1 MLSAAGAKVVPM
13 RFDDSL
19 LDNPRAQRIRRLA
32 ELQDRRARQRHG
44 RFLIEGPQSV
54 REAVRWRPDLLT
66 DLYIQADES
75 FPVAQ
80 GGHPRP
86 LNETVG
92 AIMKQARE
100 LSDCYGHFV
109 SSRVMR
115 AISGNAQG
123 ILAQARIDG
132 FLAQSTDLEDPRHF
146 TGEGPDL
153 VAAFWQIRDP
163 GNAGTVI
170 RTADAAGC
178 RAVIL
183 VDQCVEPTNPKV
195 IRSTAGSAFH
205 IPMMSMSTEDFLA
218 LCRRQGRTMVAAD
231 VYGTPDKPVRLLTD
245 LMAGGAQAKPDLAG
259 QHMALL
265 FGNEA
270 RGLPKE
276 LLQSMDQIVRIPLYG
291 RAESLNLAT
300 SAAVLLYA
308 MAMSSRIER
317 M

>member
-1 MLSAAGAKVVPM
+1 MP
-13 RFDDSL
+13 FDDSL

-75 FPVAQ
+75 SPVSQ
-80 GGHPRP
+80 GGHQQP

-92 AIMKQARE
+92 AIMEQARE
-100 LSDCYGHFV
+100 LPDCYGHFV
-109 SSRVMR
+109 SARVMR

-123 ILAQARIDG
+123 ILAQARTDG
-132 FLAQSTDLEDPRHF
+132 FLAQATDPDDPRSL
-146 TGEGPDL
+146 TRQGPDL

-205 IPMMSMSTEDFLA
+205 IPLMTMGTEDFLA
-218 LCRRQGRTMVAAD
+218 LCRRQGRAMVAAD
-231 VYGTPDKPVRLLTD
+231 VYGTPDKPVRSLTE
-245 LMAGGAQAKPDLAG
+245 LMAGGALAKPDSAG
-259 QHMALL
+259 QPMALL

-270 RGLPKE
+270 RGLPND
-276 LLQSMDQIVRIPLYG
+276 LLQSMDQIVRIPIYG

>member
-1 MLSAAGAKVVPM
+1 MP
-13 RFDDSL
+13 FDDTL
-19 LDNPRAQRIRRLA
+19 LDNSRAQRVHRLA

-75 FPVAQ
+75 SPAAQ
-80 GGHPRP
+80 GSHLRP

-92 AIMKQARE
+92 AIMEQARE
-100 LSDCYGHFV
+100 LPDCYGHFV
-109 SSRVMR
+109 SARVMR

-123 ILAQARIDG
+123 ILAQARTDG
-132 FLAQSTDLEDPRHF
+132 FQAQPTDLDDPRSL
-146 TGEGPDL
+146 TGEGSDL

-205 IPMMSMSTEDFLA
+205 IPLITMGTEDFLA
-218 LCRRQGRTMVAAD
+218 LCRRQGRIMVAAD
-231 VYGTPDKPVRLLTD
+231 VYGTPDKPVRSLTD
-245 LMAGGAQAKPDLAG
+245 LMASGALSQPDSAG
-259 QHMALL
+259 QPMALL

-270 RGLPKE
+270 RGLPND
-276 LLQSMDQIVRIPLYG
+276 LLQSMDRIVRIPIYG

>member
-1 MLSAAGAKVVPM
+1 MPM
-13 RFDDSL
+13 PFDDSI
-19 LDNPRAQRIRRLA
+19 LDNPHAQRIRRLA

-54 REAVRWRPDLLT
+54 REAVRWRSDLLT
-66 DLYIQADES
+66 DLYIQSDES
-75 FPVAQ
+75 SPAAR

-92 AIMKQARE
+92 AIMEQARE
-100 LSDCYGHFV
+100 LPDCYGHFV
-109 SSRVMR
+109 SARVMR

-123 ILAQARIDG
+123 ILAQARTDG
-132 FLAQSTDLEDPRHF
+132 FLAQSMDLEDPQSLAKK
-146 TGEGPDL
+146 GPDL

-170 RTADAAGC
+170 RTADATGC
-178 RAVIL
+178 KAVIL
-183 VDQCVEPTNPKV
+183 VDQCVELTNPKV

-205 IPMMSMSTEDFLA
+205 IPLMTMGTEDFLA

-231 VYGTPDKPVRLLTD
+231 VYGTPDKPVRSLAD
-245 LMAGGAQAKPDLAG
+245 LMASGALTRPDSAG
-259 QHMALL
+259 RPMVLL

-276 LLQSMDQIVRIPLYG
+276 LLQAMDQIVRIPIYG

>member
-1 MLSAAGAKVVPM
+1 MPM
-13 RFDDSL
+13 PFDDSI
-19 LDNPRAQRIRRLA
+19 LDNPHAQRIRRLA

-54 REAVRWRPDLLT
+54 REAVRWRSDLLT
-66 DLYIQADES
+66 DLYIQSDES
-75 FPVAQ
+75 SPAAR

-92 AIMKQARE
+92 AIMEQARE
-100 LSDCYGHFV
+100 LPDCYGHFV
-109 SSRVMR
+109 SARVMR

-123 ILAQARIDG
+123 ILAQARTDG
-132 FLAQSTDLEDPRHF
+132 FLAQSMDLEDPQSLAK
-146 TGEGPDL
+146 EGPDL

-170 RTADAAGC
+170 RTADATGC
-178 RAVIL
+178 KAVIL
-183 VDQCVEPTNPKV
+183 VDQCVELTNPKV

-205 IPMMSMSTEDFLA
+205 IPLMTMGTEDFLA

-231 VYGTPDKPVRLLTD
+231 VYGTPDNPVRSLAD
-245 LMAGGAQAKPDLAG
+245 LMASGALTRPDSAG
-259 QHMALL
+259 RPMVLL

-276 LLQSMDQIVRIPLYG
+276 LLQAMDQIVRIPIYG

>member
-1 MLSAAGAKVVPM
+1 MLSTARARVVPM
-13 RFDDSL
+13 PFDDSF

-32 ELQDRRARQRHG
+32 ELQDRRARQRHS

-54 REAVRWRPDLLT
+54 REVVRWRPDLLT

-75 FPVAQ
+75 SPVPQ

-92 AIMKQARE
+92 AIMEQARE
-100 LSDCYGHFV
+100 LPDCYGHFV
-109 SSRVMR
+109 SARVMR

-123 ILAQARIDG
+123 ILAQARTDG
-132 FLAQSTDLEDPRHF
+132 FLAQPTDLDNSRSL
-146 TGEGPDL
+146 TGEGLDL
-153 VAAFWQIRDP
+153 AAAFWQIRDP

-205 IPMMSMSTEDFLA
+205 IPLMTMGTEDFLA
-218 LCRRQGRTMVAAD
+218 LCRRQGRAMVAAD
-231 VYGTPDKPVRLLTD
+231 VYGMPDKPVRSLTD
-245 LMAGGAQAKPDLAG
+245 LMAGGVLSEPYSPRRS
-259 QHMALL
+259 MALL

-270 RGLPKE
+270 RGLPDE
-276 LLQSMDQIVRIPLYG
+276 LLQAMDQIVRIPIYG

-308 MAMSSRIER
+308 VAMSSRIER

>member
-1 MLSAAGAKVVPM
+1 M

-44 RFLIEGPQSV
+44 CFLVEGPQSV

-75 FPVAQ
+75 SSVAH

-92 AIMKQARE
+92 AIMEQARD
-100 LSDCYGHFV
+100 LPDCYGHFV
-109 SSRVMR
+109 SARVMR
-115 AISGNAQG
+115 AISGNSQG
-123 ILAQARIDG
+123 ILAQARTEG
-132 FLAQSTDLEDPRHF
+132 FLAQSTGQDDSRSV

-205 IPMMSMSTEDFLA
+205 IPLMTMGTEDFLA

-231 VYGTPDKPVRLLTD
+231 VYGTPDKPVRSLTD
-245 LMAGGAQAKPDLAG
+245 LMAGDTLAKPDSTR
-259 QHMALL
+259 QPTVLL

-270 RGLPKE
+270 RGLPNE
-276 LLQSMDQIVRIPLYG
+276 LLQSMDQIVRIPIYG

>member
-1 MLSAAGAKVVPM
+1 MP
-13 RFDDSL
+13 FDDSL
-19 LDNPRAQRIRRLA
+19 LDNPHAQRIRRLA

-75 FPVAQ
+75 SPAVQ
-80 GGHPRP
+80 GGHPQP

-92 AIMKQARE
+92 AIMDQARE
-100 LSDCYGHFV
+100 LPDCYGHFV
-109 SSRVMR
+109 SARVMH

-123 ILAQARIDG
+123 ILAQARTDG
-132 FLAQSTDLEDPRHF
+132 FLAQPTDLEDSQHP

-205 IPMMSMSTEDFLA
+205 IPLMTMSTEDFLA

-231 VYGTPDKPVRLLTD
+231 VYGTPDKPVRSLTD
-245 LMAGGAQAKPDLAG
+245 LMASGTLAKPDSSG
-259 QHMALL
+259 QPMALL

-270 RGLPKE
+270 RGLPNE
-276 LLQSMDQIVRIPLYG
+276 LLQSMDQIVRIPIYG

>member
-1 MLSAAGAKVVPM
+1 MP
-13 RFDDSL
+13 FDDTL
-19 LDNPRAQRIRRLA
+19 LDNPHAQRVHRLA

-44 RFLIEGPQSV
+44 RFLVEGPQSV

-75 FPVAQ
+75 SPVAH

-92 AIMKQARE
+92 AIMEQAGD
-100 LSDCYGHFV
+100 LPDCYGHFV
-109 SSRVMR
+109 SARVMG
-115 AISGNAQG
+115 AISGNSQG
-123 ILAQARIDG
+123 ILAQARTDG
-132 FLAQSTDLEDPRHF
+132 FLVQSTGQDDSQSL
-146 TGEGPDL
+146 TGEGFDL

-205 IPMMSMSTEDFLA
+205 IPLATMGTEDFLA

-231 VYGTPDKPVRLLTD
+231 VYGTPDKPVHSLTD
-245 LMAGGAQAKPDLAG
+245 LMASNTPAKPG
-259 QHMALL
+259 STRQPMVML

-270 RGLPKE
+270 RGLPEE
-276 LLQSMDQIVRIPLYG
+276 LLQSMDQIVRIPIYG

>member
-1 MLSAAGAKVVPM
+1 MPM
-13 RFDDSL
+13 PFDDSI
-19 LDNPRAQRIRRLA
+19 LDNPHAQRIRRLA

-54 REAVRWRPDLLT
+54 REAVRWRSDLLT
-66 DLYIQADES
+66 DLYIQSDES
-75 FPVAQ
+75 FPAAQ

-86 LNETVG
+86 FNETVG

-100 LSDCYGHFV
+100 LPDCYGHFV
-109 SSRVMR
+109 SARVMR

-123 ILAQARIDG
+123 ILAQARTDG
-132 FLAQSTDLEDPRHF
+132 FLAQSMDLEDPQSLAK
-146 TGEGPDL
+146 EGPDL

-170 RTADAAGC
+170 RTADATGC
-178 RAVIL
+178 KAVIL
-183 VDQCVEPTNPKV
+183 VDQCVELTNPKV

-205 IPMMSMSTEDFLA
+205 IPLMTMGTEDFLA

-231 VYGTPDKPVRLLTD
+231 VYGTPDKPVRSLAD
-245 LMAGGAQAKPDLAG
+245 LMASGALTRPDSAG
-259 QHMALL
+259 RPMVLL

-276 LLQSMDQIVRIPLYG
+276 LLQAMDQIVRIPIYG

>member
-1 MLSAAGAKVVPM
+1 MPM
-13 RFDDSL
+13 PFDDSI
-19 LDNPRAQRIRRLA
+19 LDNPHAQRIRRLA

-54 REAVRWRPDLLT
+54 REAVRWRSDLLT
-66 DLYIQADES
+66 DLYIQSDES
-75 FPVAQ
+75 SPGAR

-92 AIMKQARE
+92 AIVEQARE
-100 LSDCYGHFV
+100 LPDCYGHFV
-109 SSRVMR
+109 SARVMR

-123 ILAQARIDG
+123 IVAQARTDG
-132 FLAQSTDLEDPRHF
+132 FLTQSMDFEDPQRL
-146 TGEGPDL
+146 TKEGPDL

-178 RAVIL
+178 KAVIL
-183 VDQCVEPTNPKV
+183 VDQCVELTNPKV

-205 IPMMSMSTEDFLA
+205 IPLMTMGTEDFLA

-231 VYGTPDKPVRLLTD
+231 VYGTPDKPVRSLTD
-245 LMAGGAQAKPDLAG
+245 LMASGALTRPDSAGKP
-259 QHMALL
+259 MVLL

>member
-1 MLSAAGAKVVPM
+1 MP
-13 RFDDSL
+13 FDDSL

-75 FPVAQ
+75 SPAAQ
-80 GGHPRP
+80 GGHPQP

-92 AIMKQARE
+92 AIMEQAGE
-100 LSDCYGHFV
+100 LPGCYGHFV
-109 SSRVMR
+109 SARVMH

-123 ILAQARIDG
+123 ILAQARTDG
-132 FLAQSTDLEDPRHF
+132 FLAQPTDLEDFQRL
-146 TGEGPDL
+146 TGEGTDL

-205 IPMMSMSTEDFLA
+205 IPLMTMSTEDFLG
-218 LCRRQGRTMVAAD
+218 LCRRQGRGLVAAD
-231 VYGTPDKPVRLLTD
+231 VYGTPDKPVRSLTD
-245 LMAGGAQAKPDLAG
+245 LMASGAFSKPDSPD
-259 QHMALL
+259 QPMALL

-270 RGLPKE
+270 RGLPNE
-276 LLQSMDQIVRIPLYG
+276 LLQSMDQIVRIPIYG

>member
-1 MLSAAGAKVVPM
+1 MP
-13 RFDDSL
+13 FDDSF
-19 LDNPRAQRIRRLA
+19 LDNPRTQRIRRLA
-32 ELQDRRARQRHG
+32 ELQDRRARQRHS

-54 REAVRWRPDLLT
+54 REAIRWRPDLLT

-75 FPVAQ
+75 SAAQ

-92 AIMKQARE
+92 AILEQARE
-100 LSDCYGHFV
+100 LPDCYGHFV
-109 SSRVMR
+109 SARVMR
-115 AISGNAQG
+115 AISGNTQG
-123 ILAQARIDG
+123 ILAQARTDG
-132 FLAQSTDLEDPRHF
+132 FLVQPTDLDNSLSR

-183 VDQCVEPTNPKV
+183 VDQCVETTNPKV

-205 IPMMSMSTEDFLA
+205 IPLMTMGTDDFLA
-218 LCRRQGRTMVAAD
+218 LCRRQGRAMVAAD
-231 VYGTPDKPVRLLTD
+231 VYGTPDKPVRSLTE
-245 LMAGGAQAKPDLAG
+245 LMAGGTMAKSDSAG
-259 QHMALL
+259 QPMALL

-270 RGLPKE
+270 RGLPNE
-276 LLQSMDQIVRIPLYG
+276 LLQAMDQIVRIPIYG

>member
-1 MLSAAGAKVVPM
+1 MPM
-13 RFDDSL
+13 PFDDSI

-54 REAVRWRPDLLT
+54 REAVRWRSDLLT
-66 DLYIQADES
+66 DLYIQSDES
-75 FPVAQ
+75 SPAAR

-92 AIMKQARE
+92 AIMEQARE
-100 LSDCYGHFV
+100 LPDCYGHFV
-109 SSRVMR
+109 SARVMR

-123 ILAQARIDG
+123 ILAQARTDG
-132 FLAQSTDLEDPRHF
+132 FLAQSMDLEDPQSLAK
-146 TGEGPDL
+146 EGPDL

-178 RAVIL
+178 KAVIL
-183 VDQCVEPTNPKV
+183 VDQCVELANPKV

-205 IPMMSMSTEDFLA
+205 IPLMTMGTEDFLA

-231 VYGTPDKPVRLLTD
+231 VYGTPDKPVRSLAD
-245 LMAGGAQAKPDLAG
+245 LMASGALTRPDSAG
-259 QHMALL
+259 RPMVLL

>member
-1 MLSAAGAKVVPM
+1 MP
-13 RFDDSL
+13 FDDSL
-19 LDNPRAQRIRRLA
+19 LDNPRAQRVRRLA

-66 DLYIQADES
+66 DLYVQADES
-75 FPVAQ
+75 SPVDK

-86 LNETVG
+86 LNETAG
-92 AIMKQARE
+92 AIMEQARE
-100 LSDCYGHFV
+100 LPDCYGHFV
-109 SSRVMR
+109 SARVMH

-123 ILAQARIDG
+123 ILAQARTDG
-132 FLAQSTDLEDPRHF
+132 FLAQATDLDDPRSQ

-205 IPMMSMSTEDFLA
+205 IPLATMGTEDFLA
-218 LCRRQGRTMVAAD
+218 LCRQQGRAMVAAD
-231 VYGTPDKPVRLLTD
+231 VYGTPDKPVRSLTD
-245 LMAGGAQAKPDLAG
+245 LMASGALSKTDTAG
-259 QHMALL
+259 QPMALL

-270 RGLPKE
+270 RGLPNE
-276 LLQSMDQIVRIPLYG
+276 LLESMDQIVRIPIYG

>member
-1 MLSAAGAKVVPM
+1 MPM
-13 RFDDSL
+13 PFDDSI
-19 LDNPRAQRIRRLA
+19 LDNPHAQRIRRLA

-54 REAVRWRPDLLT
+54 REAVRWRSDLLT
-66 DLYIQADES
+66 DLYIQSDES
-75 FPVAQ
+75 SPAAR

-92 AIMKQARE
+92 AIMEQARE
-100 LSDCYGHFV
+100 LPDCYGHFV
-109 SSRVMR
+109 SARVMR

-123 ILAQARIDG
+123 IVAQARTDG
-132 FLAQSTDLEDPRHF
+132 FLTQSMDFEDPQRL
-146 TGEGPDL
+146 TKEGPDL

-178 RAVIL
+178 KAVIL
-183 VDQCVEPTNPKV
+183 VDQCVELTNPKV

-205 IPMMSMSTEDFLA
+205 IPLMTMGTEDFLA

-231 VYGTPDKPVRLLTD
+231 VYGTPDKPVRSLAD
-245 LMAGGAQAKPDLAG
+245 LMASGALTRPDSAG
-259 QHMALL
+259 RPMVLL

-276 LLQSMDQIVRIPLYG
+276 LLQAMDQIVRIPIYG

>member
-1 MLSAAGAKVVPM
+1 MPM
-13 RFDDSL
+13 PFDDSI
-19 LDNPRAQRIRRLA
+19 LDNPHAQRIRRLA

-54 REAVRWRPDLLT
+54 REAVRWRSDLLT
-66 DLYIQADES
+66 DLYIQSDES
-75 FPVAQ
+75 SPAAR

-86 LNETVG
+86 LNQTVG
-92 AIMKQARE
+92 AIMEQARE
-100 LSDCYGHFV
+100 LPDCYGHFV
-109 SSRVMR
+109 SARVMR

-123 ILAQARIDG
+123 ILAQARTDG
-132 FLAQSTDLEDPRHF
+132 FLAQSMDLEDPQSLAK
-146 TGEGPDL
+146 EGPDL

-178 RAVIL
+178 KAVIL
-183 VDQCVEPTNPKV
+183 VDQCVELTNPKV

-205 IPMMSMSTEDFLA
+205 IPLMTMGTEDFLA

-231 VYGTPDKPVRLLTD
+231 VYGTPDKPVRSLAD
-245 LMAGGAQAKPDLAG
+245 LMASGALTRPDSAG
-259 QHMALL
+259 RPMVLL

-276 LLQSMDQIVRIPLYG
+276 LLQAMDQIVRIPIYG

>member
-75 FPVAQ
+75 FPVSK

-92 AIMKQARE
+92 AIVEQARE
-100 LSDCYGHFV
+100 LPDCYVHFV

-123 ILAQARIDG
+123 ILAQARTDG
-132 FLAQSTDLEDPRHF
+132 FLAQSTDLEGSQRL

-178 RAVIL
+178 RAVVL

-205 IPMMSMSTEDFLA
+205 IPLVTMDTEDFLA

>member
-1 MLSAAGAKVVPM
+1 MPM
-13 RFDDSL
+13 PFDDSI
-19 LDNPRAQRIRRLA
+19 LDNPHAQRIRRLA

-54 REAVRWRPDLLT
+54 REAVRWRSDLLT
-66 DLYIQADES
+66 DLYIQSDES
-75 FPVAQ
+75 SPAAR

-92 AIMKQARE
+92 AIVEQARE
-100 LSDCYGHFV
+100 LPDCYGHFV
-109 SSRVMR
+109 SARVMR

-123 ILAQARIDG
+123 IVAQARTDG
-132 FLAQSTDLEDPRHF
+132 FLTQSMDFEDPQRL
-146 TGEGPDL
+146 TKEGPNL

-178 RAVIL
+178 KAVIL
-183 VDQCVEPTNPKV
+183 VDQCVELTNPKV

-205 IPMMSMSTEDFLA
+205 IPLMTMGTEDFLA
-218 LCRRQGRTMVAAD
+218 LCRRQGWTMVAAD
-231 VYGTPDKPVRLLTD
+231 VYGTPDKPVRSLAD
-245 LMAGGAQAKPDLAG
+245 LMASGALTRPDSAG
-259 QHMALL
+259 RPMVLL

-276 LLQSMDQIVRIPLYG
+276 LLQAMDQIVRIPIYG

>member
-1 MLSAAGAKVVPM
+1 MPM
-13 RFDDSL
+13 PFDDSI
-19 LDNPRAQRIRRLA
+19 LDNPHAQRIRRLA

-54 REAVRWRPDLLT
+54 REAVRWRSDLLT
-66 DLYIQADES
+66 DLYIQLDES
-75 FPVAQ
+75 SPAAR

-92 AIMKQARE
+92 AIMEQAGE
-100 LSDCYGHFV
+100 LPDCYGHFV
-109 SSRVMR
+109 SARVMR

-123 ILAQARIDG
+123 ILAQARTDG
-132 FLAQSTDLEDPRHF
+132 FLAQSMDLEDPQSLAK
-146 TGEGPDL
+146 EGPDL

-178 RAVIL
+178 KAVIL
-183 VDQCVEPTNPKV
+183 VDQCVELTNPKV

-205 IPMMSMSTEDFLA
+205 IPLMTMGTEDFLA

-231 VYGTPDKPVRLLTD
+231 VYGTPDKPVRSLAD
-245 LMAGGAQAKPDLAG
+245 LMASGALTRPDSAG
-259 QHMALL
+259 RPMVLL

-276 LLQSMDQIVRIPLYG
+276 LLQAMDQIVRIPIYG

>member
-1 MLSAAGAKVVPM
+1 MPM
-13 RFDDSL
+13 PFDDSI
-19 LDNPRAQRIRRLA
+19 LDNPHAQRIRRLA

-54 REAVRWRPDLLT
+54 REAVRWRSDLLT
-66 DLYIQADES
+66 DLYIQSDES
-75 FPVAQ
+75 SPAAR

-86 LNETVG
+86 FNETVG
-92 AIMKQARE
+92 AIMEQARE
-100 LSDCYGHFV
+100 LPDCYGHFV
-109 SSRVMR
+109 SARVMR

-123 ILAQARIDG
+123 ILAQARADG
-132 FLAQSTDLEDPRHF
+132 FLTQSMDFEDPQRL
-146 TGEGPDL
+146 TKEEPDL

-178 RAVIL
+178 KAVIL
-183 VDQCVEPTNPKV
+183 VDQCVELTNPKV

-205 IPMMSMSTEDFLA
+205 IPLMTMGTEDFLA

-231 VYGTPDKPVRLLTD
+231 VYGTPDKPVRSLAD
-245 LMAGGAQAKPDLAG
+245 LMASGALTRPDSPG
-259 QHMALL
+259 RPMVLL

-276 LLQSMDQIVRIPLYG
+276 LLQAMDQIVRIPIYG

>member
-1 MLSAAGAKVVPM
+1 MPM
-13 RFDDSL
+13 PFDDSI
-19 LDNPRAQRIRRLA
+19 LDNPHAQRIRRLA

-54 REAVRWRPDLLT
+54 REAVRWRSDLLT
-66 DLYIQADES
+66 DLYIQSDES
-75 FPVAQ
+75 SPAAR
-80 GGHPRP
+80 GGHSRP

-92 AIMKQARE
+92 AIMEQARE
-100 LSDCYGHFV
+100 LPDCYGHFV
-109 SSRVMR
+109 SARVMR

-123 ILAQARIDG
+123 IVAQARTDG
-132 FLAQSTDLEDPRHF
+132 FLTQSMDFEDPQRL
-146 TGEGPDL
+146 TKEGPDL

-170 RTADAAGC
+170 RTADATGC
-178 RAVIL
+178 KAVIL
-183 VDQCVEPTNPKV
+183 VDQCVELTNPKV

-205 IPMMSMSTEDFLA
+205 IPLMTMGTEDFLA

-231 VYGTPDKPVRLLTD
+231 VYGTPDKPVRSLAD
-245 LMAGGAQAKPDLAG
+245 LMASGALTRPDSAG
-259 QHMALL
+259 RPMVLL

-276 LLQSMDQIVRIPLYG
+276 LLQAMDQIVRIPIYG

>member
-1 MLSAAGAKVVPM
+1 MPM
-13 RFDDSL
+13 PFDDSI
-19 LDNPRAQRIRRLA
+19 LDNPHAQRIRRLA

-54 REAVRWRPDLLT
+54 REAVRWRSDLLT
-66 DLYIQADES
+66 DLYIQSDES
-75 FPVAQ
+75 SPAAR

-92 AIMKQARE
+92 AIMEQARE
-100 LSDCYGHFV
+100 LPDCYGHFV
-109 SSRVMR
+109 SARVMR

-123 ILAQARIDG
+123 ILAQARTDG
-132 FLAQSTDLEDPRHF
+132 FLAQSMDLEDPQSLAK
-146 TGEGPDL
+146 EGPDL

-170 RTADAAGC
+170 RTADATGC
-178 RAVIL
+178 KAVIL
-183 VDQCVEPTNPKV
+183 VDQCVELTNPKV

-205 IPMMSMSTEDFLA
+205 IPLMTMGTEDFLA

-231 VYGTPDKPVRLLTD
+231 VYGTPDKPVRSLAD
-245 LMAGGAQAKPDLAG
+245 LMASGALTRPDSAG
-259 QHMALL
+259 RPMVLL

-276 LLQSMDQIVRIPLYG
+276 LLQAMDQIVRIPIYG

>member
-1 MLSAAGAKVVPM
+1 MPM
-13 RFDDSL
+13 PFDDSI
-19 LDNPRAQRIRRLA
+19 LDNPHAQRIRRLA

-54 REAVRWRPDLLT
+54 REAVRWRSDLLT
-66 DLYIQADES
+66 DLYIQSDES
-75 FPVAQ
+75 SPAAR

-86 LNETVG
+86 FNETVG

-100 LSDCYGHFV
+100 LPDCYGHFV
-109 SSRVMR
+109 SARVMR

-123 ILAQARIDG
+123 ILAQARADG
-132 FLAQSTDLEDPRHF
+132 FLTQSMDFEDPQRL
-146 TGEGPDL
+146 TKEEPDL

-178 RAVIL
+178 KAVIL
-183 VDQCVEPTNPKV
+183 VDQCVELTNPKV

-205 IPMMSMSTEDFLA
+205 IPLMTMGTEDFLA
-218 LCRRQGRTMVAAD
+218 LCRRQGRAMVAAD
-231 VYGTPDKPVRLLTD
+231 VYGTPDKPVRSLTE
-245 LMAGGAQAKPDLAG
+245 LMAGGALTKPDSAG
-259 QHMALL
+259 QPMALL

-270 RGLPKE
+270 RGLPDD
-276 LLQSMDQIVRIPLYG
+276 LLQAMDQIVRIPIYG

>member
-1 MLSAAGAKVVPM
+1 MP
-13 RFDDSL
+13 FDDSF

-32 ELQDRRARQRHG
+32 ELQDRRARQRHS

-54 REAVRWRPDLLT
+54 REAIRWRPDLLT

-75 FPVAQ
+75 SAAQ

-92 AIMKQARE
+92 AILEQARE
-100 LSDCYGHFV
+100 LPDCYGHFV
-109 SSRVMR
+109 SARVMR
-115 AISGNAQG
+115 AISGNTQG
-123 ILAQARIDG
+123 ILAQARTDG
-132 FLAQSTDLEDPRHF
+132 FLAQPTDLDNSLSR

-170 RTADAAGC
+170 RTADAVGC

-183 VDQCVEPTNPKV
+183 VDQCIETTNPKV

-205 IPMMSMSTEDFLA
+205 IPLMTMGTDDFLA
-218 LCRRQGRTMVAAD
+218 LCRRQGRAMVAAD
-231 VYGTPDKPVRLLTD
+231 VYGTPDKPVRSLTE
-245 LMAGGAQAKPDLAG
+245 LMAGGTMAKSGSAG
-259 QHMALL
+259 QPMALL

-270 RGLPKE
+270 RGLPNE
-276 LLQSMDQIVRIPLYG
+276 LLQAMDQIVRIPIYG

>member
-1 MLSAAGAKVVPM
+1 MP
-13 RFDDSL
+13 FDESL

-66 DLYIQADES
+66 DLYVQADES
-75 FPVAQ
+75 SSASQ
-80 GGHPRP
+80 SGHPRP

-92 AIMKQARE
+92 AIMQQARD
-100 LSDCYGHFV
+100 LPDCYGHFV
-109 SSRVMR
+109 SSRVMH
-115 AISGNAQG
+115 AVSGNAQG
-123 ILAQARIDG
+123 ILAQARTDG
-132 FLAQSTDLEDPRHF
+132 FLAQPKDLDDSRRL
-146 TGEGPDL
+146 TGESFDL

-183 VDQCVEPTNPKV
+183 VDQCVEPANPKV

-205 IPMMSMSTEDFLA
+205 IPLMIMGTEDFLT

-231 VYGTPDKPVRLLTD
+231 VYGTPDKPVSSLTD
-245 LMAGGAQAKPDLAG
+245 LMASDTLAKPDSTR
-259 QHMALL
+259 QPTVLL

-270 RGLPKE
+270 RGLPNE
-276 LLQSMDQIVRIPLYG
+276 LLQSMDQIVRIPIYG

>member
-1 MLSAAGAKVVPM
+1 
-13 RFDDSL
+13 
-19 LDNPRAQRIRRLA
+19 
-32 ELQDRRARQRHG
+32 
-44 RFLIEGPQSV
+44 
-54 REAVRWRPDLLT
+54 
-66 DLYIQADES
+66 
-75 FPVAQ
+75 
-80 GGHPRP
+80 
-86 LNETVG
+86 
-92 AIMKQARE
+92 
-100 LSDCYGHFV
+100 
-109 SSRVMR
+109 MR
-115 AISGNAQG
+115 AISGNTQG
-123 ILAQARIDG
+123 ILAQARTDG
-132 FLAQSTDLEDPRHF
+132 FLAQPTDLDNSLSR

-183 VDQCVEPTNPKV
+183 VDQCVETTNPKV

-205 IPMMSMSTEDFLA
+205 IPLMTMGTDDFLA
-218 LCRRQGRTMVAAD
+218 LCRRQGRAMVAAD
-231 VYGTPDKPVRLLTD
+231 VYGTPDKPVRSLTE
-245 LMAGGAQAKPDLAG
+245 LMAGGTMAKSDSAG
-259 QHMALL
+259 QPMALL

-270 RGLPKE
+270 RGLPNE
-276 LLQSMDQIVRIPLYG
+276 LLQAMDQIVRIPIYG

>member
-1 MLSAAGAKVVPM
+1 MP
-13 RFDDSL
+13 FDDSL

-54 REAVRWRPDLLT
+54 REAVRWRSDLLT
-66 DLYIQADES
+66 DLYIQSDES
-75 FPVAQ
+75 FPTAQ

-86 LNETVG
+86 FNETVG

-100 LSDCYGHFV
+100 LPDCYGHFV
-109 SSRVMR
+109 SARVMR

-123 ILAQARIDG
+123 IVAQARTDG
-132 FLAQSTDLEDPRHF
+132 FLTQSMDFEDPQRL
-146 TGEGPDL
+146 TKEGPDL

-178 RAVIL
+178 KAVIL

-205 IPMMSMSTEDFLA
+205 IPLMTMGTEDFLA

-231 VYGTPDKPVRLLTD
+231 VYGTPDKPVRSLAD
-245 LMAGGAQAKPDLAG
+245 LMASGALTRPDSAG
-259 QHMALL
+259 RPMVLL

-276 LLQSMDQIVRIPLYG
+276 LLQAMDQIVRIPIYG

>member
-1 MLSAAGAKVVPM
+1 MPM
-13 RFDDSL
+13 PFDDSI

-54 REAVRWRPDLLT
+54 REAVRWRSDLLT
-66 DLYIQADES
+66 DLYIQLDES
-75 FPVAQ
+75 SPAAR

-92 AIMKQARE
+92 AIMEQARE
-100 LSDCYGHFV
+100 LPDCYGHFV
-109 SSRVMR
+109 SARVMR

-123 ILAQARIDG
+123 ILAQARTDG
-132 FLAQSTDLEDPRHF
+132 FLAQSMDFEDPQRL
-146 TGEGPDL
+146 TKEEPDL

-178 RAVIL
+178 KAAIL
-183 VDQCVEPTNPKV
+183 VDQCVELTNPKV

-205 IPMMSMSTEDFLA
+205 IPLMTMGTEDFLA

-231 VYGTPDKPVRLLTD
+231 VYGTPDKPVRSLAD
-245 LMAGGAQAKPDLAG
+245 LMASGALTRPDSAG
-259 QHMALL
+259 RPMVLL

-276 LLQSMDQIVRIPLYG
+276 LLQAMDQIVRIPIYG

>member
-1 MLSAAGAKVVPM
+1 MPM
-13 RFDDSL
+13 PFDDSI
-19 LDNPRAQRIRRLA
+19 LDNPHAQRIRRLA

-54 REAVRWRPDLLT
+54 REAVRWRSDLLT
-66 DLYIQADES
+66 DLYIQPDES
-75 FPVAQ
+75 FPTAQ

-86 LNETVG
+86 FNETVG
-92 AIMKQARE
+92 AIMEQARE
-100 LSDCYGHFV
+100 LPDCYGHFV
-109 SSRVMR
+109 SARVMR

-123 ILAQARIDG
+123 ILAQARTDG
-132 FLAQSTDLEDPRHF
+132 FLAQSMDLEDPQSLAK
-146 TGEGPDL
+146 EGPDL

-170 RTADAAGC
+170 RTADATGC
-178 RAVIL
+178 KAVIL
-183 VDQCVEPTNPKV
+183 VDQCVELTNPKV

-205 IPMMSMSTEDFLA
+205 IPLMTMGTEDFLA

-231 VYGTPDKPVRLLTD
+231 VYGTPDKPVRSLAD
-245 LMAGGAQAKPDLAG
+245 LMASGALTRPDSAG
-259 QHMALL
+259 RPMVLL

-276 LLQSMDQIVRIPLYG
+276 LLQAMDQIVRIPIYG

>member
-1 MLSAAGAKVVPM
+1 MP
-13 RFDDSL
+13 FDDSI
-19 LDNPRAQRIRRLA
+19 LDNPHAQRIRRLA

-54 REAVRWRPDLLT
+54 REAVRWRSDLLT
-66 DLYIQADES
+66 DLYIQSDES
-75 FPVAQ
+75 SPAAR
-80 GGHPRP
+80 GGHSRP

-92 AIMKQARE
+92 AIMEQARE
-100 LSDCYGHFV
+100 LPDCYGHFV
-109 SSRVMR
+109 SARVMR

-123 ILAQARIDG
+123 IVAQARTDG
-132 FLAQSTDLEDPRHF
+132 FLTQSMDFEDPQRL
-146 TGEGPDL
+146 TKEGPDL

-170 RTADAAGC
+170 RTADATGC
-178 RAVIL
+178 KAVIL
-183 VDQCVEPTNPKV
+183 VDQCVELTNPKV

-205 IPMMSMSTEDFLA
+205 IPLMTMGTEDFLA

-231 VYGTPDKPVRLLTD
+231 VYGTPDKPVRSLAD
-245 LMAGGAQAKPDLAG
+245 LMASGALTRPDSAG
-259 QHMALL
+259 RPMVLL

-276 LLQSMDQIVRIPLYG
+276 LLQAMDQIVRIPIYG

>member
-1 MLSAAGAKVVPM
+1 MP
-13 RFDDSL
+13 FDDSL

-32 ELQDRRARQRHG
+32 ELQDRRARKRHR

-75 FPVAQ
+75 SPVVQ

-92 AIMKQARE
+92 AIMEQAKE
-100 LSDCYGHFV
+100 LPDCYGHFV
-109 SSRVMR
+109 SGRVMR

-123 ILAQARIDG
+123 ILAQARTDG
-132 FLAQSTDLEDPRHF
+132 FLAQPTDFDDSRSL
-146 TGEGPDL
+146 TGEGLDL
-153 VAAFWQIRDP
+153 AAAFWQIRDP

-205 IPMMSMSTEDFLA
+205 IPLMTMRTEDFLS
-218 LCRRQGRTMVAAD
+218 LCRRQGRAMVAAD
-231 VYGTPDKPVRLLTD
+231 VYGTPDKPVRSLTD
-245 LMAGGAQAKPDLAG
+245 LIAGGVLSEPYSPRRP
-259 QHMALL
+259 MALL

-270 RGLPKE
+270 RGLPDG
-276 LLQSMDQIVRIPLYG
+276 LLQAVDQIVRIPIYG

>member
-1 MLSAAGAKVVPM
+1 MPM
-13 RFDDSL
+13 PFDDSI
-19 LDNPRAQRIRRLA
+19 LDNPHAQRIRRLA

-54 REAVRWRPDLLT
+54 REAVRWRSDLLT
-66 DLYIQADES
+66 DLYIQSDES
-75 FPVAQ
+75 SPAAR

-92 AIMKQARE
+92 AIMEQARE
-100 LSDCYGHFV
+100 LPDCYGHFV
-109 SSRVMR
+109 SARVMR
-115 AISGNAQG
+115 AISGNSQG
-123 ILAQARIDG
+123 ILAQARTDG
-132 FLAQSTDLEDPRHF
+132 FLAQSMDLEDPQSLAK
-146 TGEGPDL
+146 EGPDL

-170 RTADAAGC
+170 RTADATGC
-178 RAVIL
+178 KAVIL
-183 VDQCVEPTNPKV
+183 VDQCVELTNPKV

-205 IPMMSMSTEDFLA
+205 IPLMTMGTEDFLA

-231 VYGTPDKPVRLLTD
+231 VYGTPDKPVRSLAD
-245 LMAGGAQAKPDLAG
+245 LMASGALTRPDSAG
-259 QHMALL
+259 RPMVLL

-276 LLQSMDQIVRIPLYG
+276 LLQAMDQIVRIPIYG

>member
-1 MLSAAGAKVVPM
+1 MP
-13 RFDDSL
+13 FDDSL
-19 LDNPRAQRIRRLA
+19 LDNPHAQRIRRLA

-75 FPVAQ
+75 SPAAQ
-80 GGHPRP
+80 GGHPQP

-92 AIMKQARE
+92 AIVEQARE
-100 LSDCYGHFV
+100 LPDCYGHFV
-109 SSRVMR
+109 SARVMR
-115 AISGNAQG
+115 TISGNAQG
-123 ILAQARIDG
+123 ILAQARTDG
-132 FLAQSTDLEDPRHF
+132 FLAQPTDLEDPQHL
-146 TGEGPDL
+146 TGEGNDL

-205 IPMMSMSTEDFLA
+205 IPLMTMGTEDFLT

-231 VYGTPDKPVRLLTD
+231 VYGMPDKPVCSLTD
-245 LMAGGAQAKPDLAG
+245 MMMNGGLSRQGSADQS
-259 QHMALL
+259 MALL

-270 RGLPKE
+270 RGLPHE
-276 LLQSMDQIVRIPLYG
+276 LLRAMDQLVRIPIYG

>member
-1 MLSAAGAKVVPM
+1 MP
-13 RFDDSL
+13 FDDSL

-32 ELQDRRARQRHG
+32 ELQDRRARQRHS

-54 REAVRWRPDLLT
+54 REAIRWRPDLLT

-75 FPVAQ
+75 SAAQ

-92 AIMKQARE
+92 AILEQARE
-100 LSDCYGHFV
+100 LPDCYGHFV
-109 SSRVMR
+109 SARVMR
-115 AISGNAQG
+115 AISGNTQG
-123 ILAQARIDG
+123 ILAQARTDG
-132 FLAQSTDLEDPRHF
+132 FLAQPTDLDNSLSR

-183 VDQCVEPTNPKV
+183 VDQCVETTNPKV

-205 IPMMSMSTEDFLA
+205 IPLMTMGTDDFLA
-218 LCRRQGRTMVAAD
+218 LCRRQGRAMVAAD
-231 VYGTPDKPVRLLTD
+231 VYGTPDKPVRSLTE
-245 LMAGGAQAKPDLAG
+245 LMAGGTMAKSDSAG
-259 QHMALL
+259 QPMALL

-270 RGLPKE
+270 RGLPNE
-276 LLQSMDQIVRIPLYG
+276 LLQAMDQIVRIPIYG

>member
-1 MLSAAGAKVVPM
+1 MP
-13 RFDDSL
+13 FDDTL
-19 LDNPRAQRIRRLA
+19 LDNPHAQRVHRLA

-75 FPVAQ
+75 SPAAQ
-80 GGHPRP
+80 GGHRRP

-92 AIMKQARE
+92 AIMEQARE
-100 LSDCYGHFV
+100 LPDCYGHFV
-109 SSRVMR
+109 SARVMR
-115 AISGNAQG
+115 AISSNAQG
-123 ILAQARIDG
+123 ILAQAHTDG
-132 FLAQSTDLEDPRHF
+132 FLAQPTNLSDPRSL

-205 IPMMSMSTEDFLA
+205 IPLMTMDTDDFLA
-218 LCRRQGRTMVAAD
+218 LCRRQGRIMVAAD
-231 VYGTPDKPVRLLTD
+231 VYGTPDKLVRSLTD
-245 LMAGGAQAKPDLAG
+245 LMASGALSQPDSAG
-259 QHMALL
+259 QPMALL

-270 RGLPKE
+270 RGLPNE
-276 LLQSMDQIVRIPLYG
+276 LLQSMDQIVRIPIYG

>member
-1 MLSAAGAKVVPM
+1 MPM
-13 RFDDSL
+13 PFDDSI
-19 LDNPRAQRIRRLA
+19 LDNPHAQRIRRLA

-54 REAVRWRPDLLT
+54 REAVRWRSDLLT
-66 DLYIQADES
+66 DLYIQSDES
-75 FPVAQ
+75 SPAAR

-92 AIMKQARE
+92 AIMEQARE
-100 LSDCYGHFV
+100 LPDCYGHFV
-109 SSRVMR
+109 SARVMR

-123 ILAQARIDG
+123 ILAQARTDG
-132 FLAQSTDLEDPRHF
+132 FLAQSMDLEDPQSLAK
-146 TGEGPDL
+146 EGPDL

-178 RAVIL
+178 KAVIL
-183 VDQCVEPTNPKV
+183 VDQCVELTNPKV

-205 IPMMSMSTEDFLA
+205 IPLMTMGTEDFLA

-231 VYGTPDKPVRLLTD
+231 VYGTPDKPVRSLAD
-245 LMAGGAQAKPDLAG
+245 LMASGALTRPDSAG
-259 QHMALL
+259 RPMVLL

-276 LLQSMDQIVRIPLYG
+276 LLQAMDQIVRIPIYG